1 MNDQSETIVISTE
14 ERAIFQSLAGQV
26 IACALQNALTIIIV
40 VSDMAKG
47 LHSLKLEEILKKELQ
62 TTQCQ
67 GLGFAGGGCISEGK
81 SFDTDH
87 GRVFVKVNDQSGV
100 FMPTVTLLSLSQG
113 ESPFRLIFVCA
124 CLSGYENV

>member
-1 MNDQSETIVISTE
+1 VNDQSETIVISTE

-67 GLGFAGGGCISEGK
+67 GLGFAGFCS
-81 SFDTDH
+81 
-87 GRVFVKVNDQSGV
+87 VVNTSSCRR
-100 FMPTVTLLSLSQG
+100 FSPMPLTLTG
-113 ESPFRLIFVCA
+113 HEIK
-124 CLSGYENV
+124 